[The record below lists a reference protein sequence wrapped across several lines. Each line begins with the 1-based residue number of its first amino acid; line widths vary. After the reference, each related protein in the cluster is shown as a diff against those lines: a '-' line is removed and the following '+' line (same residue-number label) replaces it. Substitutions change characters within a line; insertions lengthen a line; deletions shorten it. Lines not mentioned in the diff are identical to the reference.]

1 MRRTAPLFVA
11 IGALWIGAAPTR
23 AQAPVPT
30 PIQPRTQPRS
40 RDCDL
45 EFKGVTVGGVGT
57 THFQSS
63 TTSTG
68 QSNVIAGGGVDGRCA
83 NSDQRVTS
91 DSAEHYGDQRLVYLI
106 GRVHYTE
113 ARVQLDADRITYHMA
128 DERLV
133 AEGNVVGRTT
143 SGTRFKGPRATYLRA
158 KAGLR
163 TGSRLD
169 AGGRPDTWISGTDA
183 SNSAK
188 ASDSVHVIADSI
200 TSDNDS
206 LVYARGMV
214 IIDRPD
220 LMSTADSAMMDQGR
234 EFVALRKSPKV
245 VGRGEHK
252 FTLEGAQIDIT
263 SRNRQAERVRSSG
276 NAKATSDAMQLE
288 ADSIDLRMADQKL
301 SRAVAWG
308 PKGAHAAQSGRDITA
323 DSIDVVMPGQVLQS
337 MHAIRRARVE
347 SIPDSTKVKSRQR
360 DWFAGDTVVAEFDPP
375 AASDTTGQAAL
386 KRLVSRGNAKSWQQG
401 SRAGVTLPDSTP
413 AINYMQG
420 RMITVDFAPD
430 RSLDRLKVFDQVTG
444 VLVQPASDTTKA
456 KPAPVAPKKPGA
468 GAAARGPT

>member
-1 MRRTAPLFVA
+1 MPVSVAITALWLATAPA
-11 IGALWIGAAPTR
+11 R

-30 PIQPRTQPRS
+30 PAQPQTQSRA

-45 EFKGVTVGGVGT
+45 QFKGVTVAGVVT

-63 TTSTG
+63 TTSSG
-68 QSNVIAGGGVDGRCA
+68 QSNDIAGGGVDGFCA

-113 ARVQLDADRITYHMA
+113 ARVQLDADRITYYMA

-133 AEGNVVGRTT
+133 AEGNVVGRTNT
-143 SGTRFKGPRATYLRA
+143 GTRFKGPRATYLRA

-188 ASDSVHVIADSI
+188 AADSVHVIADSI

-206 LVYARGMV
+206 LVYARGTV

-220 LMSTADSAMMDQGR
+220 LVSTADSAMMDQGR

-252 FTLEGAQIDIT
+252 FTLEGVQIDIM

-276 NAKATSDAMQLE
+276 NAKATSDEMQLE
-288 ADSIDLRMADQKL
+288 ADSIDLRMVDQKL

-308 PKGAHAAQSGRDITA
+308 RNGAHAAQSGRDITA

-347 SIPDSTKVKSRQR
+347 SVPDSSKVKSKQR
-360 DWFAGDTVVAEFDPP
+360 DWFAGDTIVAEFDPP
-375 AASDTTGQAAL
+375 TSGDTAGQGAL
-386 KRLVSRGNAKSWQQG
+386 KRLVSRGSAKSWQQG
-401 SRAGVTLPDSTP
+401 SRAGVPLPDSTP

-430 RSLDRLKVFDQVTG
+430 RSLDRLRVFDQVTG

-456 KPAPVAPKKPGA
+456 KPVPVPPKKPGA
-468 GAAARGPT
+468 GAAALKPL